1 MEESPEGVRDAR
13 YCNGTLS
20 SLEVV
25 NMANAHRLCN
35 YFYPQEVECP
45 ASSVGDAIL
54 NHYSAYRTFLRRFSF
69 SVDFALPVPG

>member
-1 MEESPEGVRDAR
+1 MRDTATVRF
-13 YCNGTLS
+13 S

-35 YFYPQEVECP
+35 YFYPQEVERA

-54 NHYSAYRTFLRRFSF
+54 NHYWAYRTFLRRFSF
-69 SVDFALPVPG
+69 SLIFALPVPG